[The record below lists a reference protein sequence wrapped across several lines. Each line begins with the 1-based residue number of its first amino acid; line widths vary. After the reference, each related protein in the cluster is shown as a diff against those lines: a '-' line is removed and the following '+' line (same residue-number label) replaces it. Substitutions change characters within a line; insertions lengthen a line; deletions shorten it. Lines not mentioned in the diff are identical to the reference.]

1 MPASPARSLA
11 AGASLRRRA
20 GAPLRMV
27 FGGNDPEKPKLT
39 REDEPE
45 EFFSSSFESMPAEE
59 KLKDPLVIIGRA
71 AAPATTAAAARRA
84 RGRSDG
90 RPRRRDGEGGRARAR
105 AETRRGDGGTR
116 APRLEAA
123 PAPRRLVSIFFPFAL
138 LVVFNAAGMI

>member
-39 REDEPE
+39 RDEEPE
-45 EFFSSSFESMPAEE
+45 EFFTSSFESMPAEE

-71 AAPATTAAAARRA
+71 AAPATTAAGARRA

-90 RPRRRDGEGGRARAR
+90 RPRRRDGEGGRARAQRR
-105 AETRRGDGGTR
+105 AAGTAGRARRGSR
-116 APRLEAA
+116 RPPP
-123 PAPRRLVSIFFPFAL
+123 PAGS
-138 LVVFNAAGMI
+138 

>member
-1 MPASPARSLA
+1 MELKALTALLLASACAAFVPASPARSLA

-45 EFFSSSFESMPAEE
+45 EFFASSFEDMPVDQ
-59 KLKDPLVIIGRA
+59 KLKDPLVIIG
-71 AAPATTAAAARRA
+71 
-84 RGRSDG
+84 
-90 RPRRRDGEGGRARAR
+90 
-105 AETRRGDGGTR
+105 
-116 APRLEAA
+116 
-123 PAPRRLVSIFFPFAL
+123 LVSIFFPFAL